1 MAVDAVVLCKYFYC
15 HAEALKLQ
23 RNILAWAM
31 PYHRRVHYWA
41 KSSLFKNP
49 IAGFILRSAG
59 VLPVDR
65 KNKDNQVLFRSTFEA
80 LTHGEVVGVF
90 PEGTR

>member
-1 MAVDAVVLCKYFYC
+1 MFS
-15 HAEALKLQ
+15 
-23 RNILAWAM
+23 AWAV

-41 KSSLFKNP
+41 KSSLFNNP
-49 IAGFILRSAG
+49 IAKFVLTNSG

-80 LTHGEVVGVF
+80 LAQGEIVGVF
-90 PEGTR
+90 PEGTRYVRQMRMYLGLLFDLK

>member
-1 MAVDAVVLCKYFYC
+1 MAVDAAVLCKYFCCYT
-15 HAEALKLQ
+15 ESSKLK
-23 RNILAWAM
+23 RNTLAWAV
-31 PYHRRVHYWA
+31 PYNRRVHYWA

-80 LTHGEVVGVF
+80 LAHGEVVGVF